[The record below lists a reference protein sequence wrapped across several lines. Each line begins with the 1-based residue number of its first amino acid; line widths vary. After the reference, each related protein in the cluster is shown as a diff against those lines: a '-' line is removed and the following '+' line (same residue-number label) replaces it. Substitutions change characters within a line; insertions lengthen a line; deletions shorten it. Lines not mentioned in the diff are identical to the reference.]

1 MLLAIIKAEDTPRVS
16 QLGSHRH
23 RISAPSSLSG
33 CKACASCAA
42 ESQHCLAWLS
52 LVDIS
57 APLHPLPHAAAKH
70 PVHQLLPQGSALVYP
85 GVGATL
91 AAGPALSRGEE
102 RPGLGQGDL
111 HLGSQ
116 CSGSPDFSLPA
127 TSECIP
133 LQTPIPPGL
142 SHLRLQPCLVITM
155 PSPRLAELKAVAQH
169 PGDSLETLLGSCFPF
184 HLTAPF

>member
-1 MLLAIIKAEDTPRVS
+1 M
-16 QLGSHRH
+16 
-23 RISAPSSLSG
+23 
-33 CKACASCAA
+33 
-42 ESQHCLAWLS
+42 
-52 LVDIS
+52 
-57 APLHPLPHAAAKH
+57 
-70 PVHQLLPQGSALVYP
+70 HQLLPQGSALVYP

-127 TSECIP
+127 TSKCIP

-169 PGDSLETLLGSCFPF
+169 PGDSLEPFWDHVSPFISQHPPQEAFGAGCPYLTQEGATHREAEDARRPRQRPQEHPSNCSLTLPLALGP
-184 HLTAPF
+184 